1 MNQKELKEL
10 KFEEAMQQLEQIV
23 AQLEQGDVP
32 LEEALNQFQRGVQLS
47 KLCKDKLENAEKTLT
62 KIVDEKGE
70 EVLFA
75 NELESADEQ

>member
-1 MNQKELKEL
+1 MSQKELKEL

-32 LEEALNQFQRGVQLS
+32 LEEALSQFQKGVQLS
-47 KLCKDKLENAEKTLT
+47 KLCRDKLENAEKTLT

-75 NELESADEQ
+75 NELESADE